1 MSIFYDDYMVR
12 YDNNNEIVGVCQYQ
26 QQTQQVKYF
35 CSPGAYSAGNSYR
48 DAEEMRLDPLQTSM
62 LKLRDKMMGLNDSNR

>member
-1 MSIFYDDYMVR
+1 MITYMVNN
-12 YDNNNEIVGVCQYQ
+12 DNNNEIVGVCQYQ

-48 DAEEMRLDPLQTSM
+48 DVEEMRLDPLQTSM